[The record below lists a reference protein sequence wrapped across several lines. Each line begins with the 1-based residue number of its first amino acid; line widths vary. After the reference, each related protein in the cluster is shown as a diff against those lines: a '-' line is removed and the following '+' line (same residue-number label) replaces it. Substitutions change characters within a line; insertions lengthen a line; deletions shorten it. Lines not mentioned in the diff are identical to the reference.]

1 MTLLQKP
8 PVLER
13 NANITEG
20 TPGDPAATTLGTAP
34 APRKPGRLWAGLCLV
49 AALGGAAWFY
59 VRSEKDQAPTPAAS
73 AAALPQGQFRLTEHE
88 IHSLRIEPVQRRE
101 FRTERMAEGR
111 IAYNEDRSTPV
122 FSPYTGRVVR
132 PVARLGAE
140 VSPSDTLFEIET
152 NDLVQATN
160 DLLAALDN
168 AAKARTT
175 LDLAERN
182 QARQLE
188 LFTARAAS
196 RREWEQALADA
207 TNAAAD
213 LRVAETGLS
222 AARDK
227 LRVLGRSL
235 DQIQAIETSRTVE
248 AVVAVRAPIGGTV
261 VQRRVGPGQ
270 WLVTG
275 QGDPVFTIADLST
288 MWLVAAVRELDAPLI
303 RVGQE
308 VSVTVA
314 ALPQHTFR
322 ARITTLGTGLDST
335 TRRLSVRAEIE
346 DPDRLLRPE
355 MSATFRIMVGAPT
368 ENIGLPI
375 SALIHRG
382 AETHVW
388 AALPDQRFELRH
400 IKTGT
405 RAGDMVEVTEGLQ
418 PGDRVVT
425 GGALFVDRAARI
437 D

>member
-1 MTLLQKP
+1 M
-8 PVLER
+8 
-13 NANITEG
+13 
-20 TPGDPAATTLGTAP
+20 
-34 APRKPGRLWAGLCLV
+34 
-49 AALGGAAWFY
+49 
-59 VRSEKDQAPTPAAS
+59 
-73 AAALPQGQFRLTEHE
+73 
-88 IHSLRIEPVQRRE
+88 
-101 FRTERMAEGR
+101 
-111 IAYNEDRSTPV
+111 
-122 FSPYTGRVVR
+122 
-132 PVARLGAE
+132 GAE

-388 AALPDQRFELRH
+388 AALPDQRFELRR